1 MIHFYK
7 KVLKGKSFVI
17 DFFFFFS
24 LLKTWIPLSVLCRS
38 HEQKYAQ
45 LHFKKCVYKP
55 FYKKK
60 KRKLETR
67 DSGYRVFSSWK
78 SV

>member
-1 MIHFYK
+1 MNDPFLQGGFK
-7 KVLKGKSFVI
+7 KANLLLLISFLAENL
-17 DFFFFFS
+17 DS
-24 LLKTWIPLSVLCRS
+24 TQCVLCRS

-67 DSGYRVFSSWK
+67 QWVPCLQ
-78 SV
+78 